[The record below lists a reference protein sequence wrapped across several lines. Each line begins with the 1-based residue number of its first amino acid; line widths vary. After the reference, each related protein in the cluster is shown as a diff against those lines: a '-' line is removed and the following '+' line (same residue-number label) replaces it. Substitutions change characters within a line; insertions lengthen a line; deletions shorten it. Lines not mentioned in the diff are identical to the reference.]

1 MHACGGKVLRMART
15 ARRPAFASV
24 TNRALAAG
32 SAETPHMEARV
43 IQIPKLQG
51 RQTRIVTSLFY
62 LT

>member
-1 MHACGGKVLRMART
+1 MARS
-15 ARRPAFASV
+15 ARLPAFASV

-32 SAETPHMEARV
+32 SAETPDTEARV

-51 RQTRIVTSLFY
+51 RRTRIVTSPFY